1 MKQFSRL
8 LPTLFLA
15 ISTILLSYGQQSP
28 SNPMKIWFDRPST
41 IWEEGFPIGNG
52 HIGAMIFGNPNEEH
66 LQLNH
71 HEFWAGS
78 PYNNAN
84 PRAGRDTLDKVQ
96 RLIYEGKY
104 QEAQDMARD
113 NFVAQKVHG
122 MPYQPVGDLFLKF
135 EGHEKYINLHREL
148 DIQDA
153 VVISTY
159 TANGVKY
166 KREAFSS
173 FVDNA
178 IIIRITADQPGKISF
193 SASMSTEQ
201 KGTIKES
208 GSNIISLSATGPDH
222 EGVPGKVNVQA
233 YVKIKNQGGLLS
245 TYGNKIQVKDAN
257 AVTLY
262 ITMATNYKN
271 YQDLSG
277 DAVELASSALS
288 KADKKTYELALT
300 DHKKFYQ
307 KYFNRVSLD
316 LGTSESIKLPI
327 DKRIKDFATTN
338 DPQLVSLYFQF
349 GRYLL
354 ISCSQPGGQ
363 TANLQGMW
371 NPHTNPPWGSK
382 YTDNINLEMN
392 YWPAEVTNLS
402 EMHEPL
408 IQMTRE
414 LSVSGQETAKTL
426 YGAKGWVLH
435 HNTDLW
441 RMTGAIDGPW
451 GVWPTGGA
459 WLSHHLWEKYLYSGD
474 KKYLASVYPAM
485 KGSCEFFLDVLY
497 KDPATGWWVVSPSAS
512 PENAHHGLYSTSAG
526 TTMDNQLMLSLFT
539 NTLKAAN
546 ILGVDQD
553 FVEKIKQKIN
563 DLAPMQI
570 GQHTQ
575 LQEWMGDWDDP
586 KDTHRHISHLWGLY
600 PGNQISPYR
609 NPELFESSIKTLGY
623 RGDVSTGWSMG
634 WKVNCWARLLDGNH
648 AYKLITDQLSL
659 VEPVKEGGGTYPNL
673 FDAHPPFQ
681 IDGNFGCTSGIA
693 EMLMQSHD
701 GAIHLLPALPDQ
713 WKDGEIKGLRARGGF
728 TIDMNWKNGK
738 ITKLVIKSSLGG
750 NCRLRAYDPLIN
762 NTSTNIPTAAT
773 GKNSNVF
780 YELVDIKKPIIS
792 TKANLK
798 GLNLK
803 KTFEYDLATTAGK
816 TYVFIFK
823 QLI

>member
-1 MKQFSRL
+1 MKQIIRL
-8 LPTLFLA
+8 LSSLLLT
-15 ISTILLSYGQQSP
+15 ISTLVFGFGQQSA

-84 PRAGRDTLDKVQ
+84 PTAGRDTLQKVQ
-96 RLIYEGKY
+96 RLISEAKY
-104 QEAQDMARD
+104 QEAQDMAQY

-135 EGHEKYINLHREL
+135 EAHENYTNLRREL

-153 VVISTY
+153 LVTSTY
-159 TANGVKY
+159 TANGVHY

-193 SASMSTEQ
+193 TASMSTEQ
-201 KGTIKES
+201 KGAIKVS
-208 GSNIISLSATGPDH
+208 SSNIIALNATGPDH

-233 YVKIKNQGGLLS
+233 FVKIKHENGVLMND
-245 TYGNKIQVKDAN
+245 GNTIKVKAAT

-262 ITMATNYKN
+262 ISMATNYKN
-271 YQDLSG
+271 YQDLS
-277 DAVELASSALS
+277 DDPVALASSALS
-288 KADKKTYELALT
+288 KADKRPYDFVLNE
-300 DHKKFYQ
+300 HKKFYQ
-307 KYFNRVSLD
+307 QYFNRVSLD

-363 TANLQGMW
+363 AANLQGMW

-474 KKYLASVYPAM
+474 KKYLSSVYPAM

-497 KDPATGWWVVSPSAS
+497 KDPSTGWWIVSPSAS

-526 TTMDNQLMLSLFT
+526 TTMDNQLILSLFT
-539 NTLKAAN
+539 NTINAAN
-546 ILGVDQD
+546 ILGIDQD
-553 FVEKIKQKIN
+553 LAERIKDKLVN
-563 DLAPMQI
+563 LAPMQI

-609 NPELFESSIKTLGY
+609 TPDIFESSINTLIY

-659 VEPVKEGGGTYPNL
+659 VEPGKDGGGTYPNL

-701 GAIHLLPALPDQ
+701 GAIHLLPAIPDQ

-728 TIDMNWKNGK
+728 TIDMNWKDGK
-738 ITKLVIKSSLGG
+738 LTKLVIKSTLGG
-750 NCRLRAYDPLIN
+750 NCRLRSHTPLLSENKTIKLTESKGLN
-762 NTSTNIPTAAT
+762 
-773 GKNSNVF
+773 KNPF
-780 YELVDIKKPIIS
+780 YELMEVRKPLIS
-792 TKANLK
+792 SKATLK
-798 GLNLK
+798 GIALK
-803 KTFEYDLATTAGK
+803 NIYEYDFATTAGK
-816 TYVFIFK
+816 TYILNFNH
-823 QLI
+823 

>member
-1 MKQFSRL
+1 MKTIVHVFVSIIL
-8 LPTLFLA
+8 SSITFLNTHA
-15 ISTILLSYGQQSP
+15 QD
-28 SNPMKIWFDRPST
+28 SNPMRVWFDRPST
-41 IWEEGFPIGNG
+41 IWEEAFPIGNG
-52 HIGAMIFGNPNEEH
+52 HSGAMVFGNPHEEH

-84 PRAGRDTLDKVQ
+84 PKAGKDTLQKVQ
-96 RLIYEGKY
+96 RLISEGKY
-104 QEAQDMARD
+104 QEAQDMAQQ
-113 NFVAQKVHG
+113 NFVATRAHG
-122 MPYQPVGDLFLKF
+122 MPYQPVGDLFLRF
-135 EGHEKYINLHREL
+135 DGHDQYSKLNREL
-148 DIQDA
+148 DIQHA
-153 VVISTY
+153 IITSKY
-159 TANGVKY
+159 TVNGVEY
-166 KREAFSS
+166 KRESFSS
-173 FVDNA
+173 FADGV
-178 IIIRITADQPGKISF
+178 IIVRLTASQPGKISF
-193 SASMSTEQ
+193 TAGMSTKQ
-201 KGTIKES
+201 KGSIAAI
-208 GSNIISLSATGPDH
+208 SNNMLSMFATSRDH
-222 EGVPGKVNVQA
+222 EGIPGKVNVQTF
-233 YVKIKNQGGLLS
+233 VKIKNEGGQINSKRNELVV
-245 TYGNKIQVKDAN
+245 NNAN
-257 AVTLY
+257 AVTIY
-262 ITMATNYKN
+262 ISMATNFKN
-271 YQDLSG
+271 YEDLT
-277 DAVELASSALS
+277 DDPVALASSQLISAE
-288 KADKKTYELALT
+288 KKTYPQAFAE
-300 DHKKFYQ
+300 HKKIYQ

-316 LGTSESIKLPI
+316 LGTTESTQLPI
-327 DKRIKDFATTN
+327 DKRIKDFVKGN

-354 ISCSQPGGQ
+354 ISSSQPGGQ
-363 TANLQGMW
+363 PANLQGMW
-371 NPHTNPPWGSK
+371 NYHVDPPWGSK
-382 YTDNINLEMN
+382 YTTNINAEMN
-392 YWPAEVTNLS
+392 YWPAEVTNLT

-414 LSVSGQETAKTL
+414 LSKSGQSTAKTL

-435 HNTDLW
+435 HNTDIW

-459 WLSHHLWEKYLYSGD
+459 WLSQHLWEKYLYSGD
-474 KKYLASVYPAM
+474 KKYLASAYPAM

-512 PENAHHGLYSTSAG
+512 PENAHHGLYSTAAG
-526 TTMDNQLMLSLFT
+526 TTMDNQLMLSLFSST
-539 NTLKAAN
+539 ISAAK
-546 ILGVDQD
+546 ILGVDND
-553 FVEKIKQKIN
+553 LIKQLEERIP

-609 NPELFESSIKTLGY
+609 NPELFESSIRTLGY

-659 VEPVKEGGGTYPNL
+659 VEPNKEGGGTYPNL

-693 EMLMQSHD
+693 EMLLQSHD
-701 GAIHLLPALPDQ
+701 GAVHLLPAIPDQ

-738 ITKLVIKSSLGG
+738 LTKLVIKSSLGG
-750 NCRLRAYDPLIN
+750 NCRIRSYDSLTPDD
-762 NTSTNIPTAAT
+762 TSMILASAK
-773 GKNSNVF
+773 GKNKNPF
-780 YELVDIKKPIIS
+780 YELVDIKKPVIS
-792 TKANLK
+792 QKADLK

-816 TYVFIFK
+816 TYVFNFNN
-823 QLI
+823 

>member
-1 MKQFSRL
+1 ML
-8 LPTLFLA
+8 TLTF
-15 ISTILLSYGQQSP
+15 SYGQHLA
-28 SNPMKIWFDRPST
+28 SNPLKIWFDRPAT
-41 IWEEGFPIGNG
+41 IWEEALPIGNG
-52 HIGAMIFGNPNEEH
+52 HSGAMVYGNPNEEH

-84 PRAGRDTLDKVQ
+84 PTAGRDTLQKVQ
-96 RLIYEGKY
+96 RLITEGKY
-104 QEAQDMARD
+104 QEAQDMAQK

-122 MPYQPVGDLFLKF
+122 MPYQPPGDLFLTFK
-135 EGHEKYINLHREL
+135 GHQNYTKLHREL
-148 DIQDA
+148 DIQQA
-153 VVISTY
+153 VVTSSYIVD
-159 TANGVKY
+159 GVEY

-173 FVDNA
+173 FADGV
-178 IIIRITADQPGKISF
+178 IVLRLTANQVGKISF
-193 SASMSTEQ
+193 TARMSTQQ
-201 KGTIKES
+201 KGS
-208 GSNIISLSATGPDH
+208 ISAIANNMLSLFVTGRGH
-222 EGVPGKVNVQA
+222 EGIPGKINAQA
-233 YVKIKNQGGLLS
+233 FLKIKHEGGRAYS
-245 TYGNKIQVKDAN
+245 TKNEVVVEDAN

-262 ITMATNYKN
+262 ISMATNFKN
-271 YQDLSG
+271 YD
-277 DAVELASSALS
+277 D
-288 KADKKTYELALT
+288 LT
-300 DHKKFYQ
+300 DDPVSIAKSQLLKAEKKSYSLLITDHAKIYQ
-307 KYFNRVSLD
+307 KYFNRVSLN
-316 LGTSESIKLPI
+316 LGSSESIHVPI
-327 DKRIKDFATTN
+327 DQRIKNFSNSN

-354 ISCSQPGGQ
+354 ISSSQPGGQ
-363 TANLQGMW
+363 PANLQGMW
-371 NPHTNPPWGSK
+371 NPHVDPPWGSK
-382 YTDNINLEMN
+382 YTTNINAEMN
-392 YWPAEVTNLS
+392 YWPAEVTNLT

-408 IQMTRE
+408 IQMTKE
-414 LSVSGQETAKTL
+414 LSQSGQSTAKTM

-435 HNTDLW
+435 HNTDIW

-459 WLSHHLWEKYLYSGD
+459 WLSQHLWEKYLYSGD

-497 KDPATGWWVVSPSAS
+497 KDPTTGWWVVSPSAS

-539 NTLKAAN
+539 STISAAKL
-546 ILGVDQD
+546 LGVDKGLIK
-553 FVEKIKQKIN
+553 KIEERIP

-609 NPELFESSIKTLGY
+609 NPELFKSSINTLVY

-659 VEPVKEGGGTYPNL
+659 VEDGKEGGGTYPNL

-701 GAIHLLPALPDQ
+701 GAIHLLPAIPDQ

-728 TIDMNWKNGK
+728 SIDMSWKDGK
-738 ITKLVIKSSLGG
+738 ITILVIKSSLGG
-750 NCRLRAYDPLIN
+750 NCRLRSYEPISN
-762 NTSTNIPTAAT
+762 NGSTVALTTAS
-773 GKNSNVF
+773 GKNGNPF
-780 YELVDIKKPIIS
+780 YELVEIRKPIIS
-792 TKANLK
+792 EKADLK

-803 KTFEYDLATTAGK
+803 KTYEYDFATTAGK
-816 TYVFIFK
+816 TYVFNF
-823 QLI
+823 

>member
-1 MKQFSRL
+1 MKKIVQ
-8 LPTLFLA
+8 
-15 ISTILLSYGQQSP
+15 LLSCILTTCFLFVSAQAQQ
-28 SNPMKIWFDRPST
+28 SNPMKVWFDRTST

-52 HIGAMIFGNPNEEH
+52 HSGAMVFGNPNEEH

-84 PRAGRDTLDKVQ
+84 PKAGRDTLQKVQ
-96 RLIYEGKY
+96 RLIAEGKY
-104 QEAQDMARD
+104 QEAQDMAQQ
-113 NFVAQKVHG
+113 NFVALRAHG
-122 MPYQPVGDLFLKF
+122 MPYQPVGDLFLRF
-135 EGHEKYINLHREL
+135 DGHDQYSKLHREL
-148 DIQDA
+148 DIQHA
-153 VVISTY
+153 VTTSTY
-159 TANGVKY
+159 TVDGVEY
-166 KREAFSS
+166 KRESFSS
-173 FVDNA
+173 FADGV
-178 IIIRITADQPGKISF
+178 IIVRLTANQPGKISF
-193 SASMSTEQ
+193 TTGMSTKQ
-201 KGTIKES
+201 KGSVAAI
-208 GSNIISLSATGPDH
+208 SNNLLSLIATARDH
-222 EGVPGKVNVQA
+222 DGIPGKVNVQT
-233 YVKIKNQGGLLS
+233 YVKIKNEGGLINSRSNELV
-245 TYGNKIQVKDAN
+245 VKNAN
-257 AVTLY
+257 AVTIY
-262 ITMATNYKN
+262 ISMATNFKN
-271 YQDLSG
+271 YEDLT
-277 DAVELASSALS
+277 DNPVALATAQLS
-288 KADKKTYELALT
+288 KAEKKPYALAIS
-300 DHKKFYQ
+300 DHKKIYQ

-316 LGTSESIKLPI
+316 LGSTESTKLPI
-327 DKRIKDFATTN
+327 DKRIKDFVKGN

-354 ISCSQPGGQ
+354 ISSSQPGGQ
-363 TANLQGMW
+363 PANLQGMW
-371 NPHTNPPWGSK
+371 NHHVDPPWGSK
-382 YTDNINLEMN
+382 YTTNINAEMN
-392 YWPAEVTNLS
+392 YWPAEVTNLT

-408 IQMTRE
+408 IQMTKE
-414 LSVSGQETAKTL
+414 LSKSGQSSAKIL

-435 HNTDLW
+435 HNTDIW
-441 RMTGAIDGPW
+441 RMSGAIDGPW

-459 WLSHHLWEKYLYSGD
+459 WLSQHLWEKYLYSGD
-474 KKYLASVYPAM
+474 KTYLASVYPAM

-512 PENAHHGLYSTSAG
+512 PENAHHGLYSTAAG
-526 TTMDNQLMLSLFT
+526 TTMDNQLMLSLFSST
-539 NTLKAAN
+539 ISAAKV
-546 ILGVDQD
+546 LGIDD
-553 FVEKIKQKIN
+553 DLIKKLEERIP

-609 NPELFESSIKTLGY
+609 NPELFESSIRTLGY

-659 VEPVKEGGGTYPNL
+659 VEPGKEGGGTYPNL

-701 GAIHLLPALPDQ
+701 GAIHLLPAIPDQ

-738 ITKLVIKSSLGG
+738 ISKLVIKSSLGG
-750 NCRLRAYDPLIN
+750 NCRLRSYEPLSN
-762 NTSTNIPTAAT
+762 NKSTITLNTAK
-773 GKNSNVF
+773 GKNSNPF
-780 YELVDIKKPIIS
+780 FELVEIRKPIIS
-792 TKANLK
+792 AKADLK

-803 KTFEYDLATTAGK
+803 KTYEYDFATTAGK
-816 TYVFIFK
+816 TYVFNFNN
-823 QLI
+823 